1 MKEIFELW
9 NKFLKEA
16 SLSDY
21 GEGNQVTLYHYTRA
35 DEDKLVLDPDRFL
48 SGRNSFSKR
57 EYEKSQVPRT
67 FFYLNT
73 EQAEPI
79 VKSGR
84 NLYTVKVNSSDIYD
98 LKSDPEGIIEASRP
112 PGAFFVDYNKV
123 FNTIKEEYKGAYYG
137 TPSFDVVA
145 WFEPVQVNKEA
156 Q

>member
-1 MKEIFELW
+1 MKNIFKLW
-9 NKFLKEA
+9 NRFLKEA
-16 SLSDY
+16 ALSDY
-21 GEGNQVTLYHYTRA
+21 ENDAQLTLYHYSRA
-35 DEDKLVLDPDRFL
+35 DSEKLVLDPEHFL

-84 NLYTVKVNSSDIYD
+84 NLYAVKVNPSDIYD
-98 LKSDPEGIIEASRP
+98 LKSDPEGIIDASRP
-112 PGAFFVDYNKV
+112 PGAFFIDYNKV
-123 FNTIKEEYKGAYYG
+123 FNTIKKEYKGAYYG
-137 TPSFDVVA
+137 TPNFDVVA